1 MEWHEQIRATCC
13 FRSIFCDYGSI
24 KFQPD
29 SKGNIDQMSVKIYM
43 TNWCPYCR
51 NAKTLLNNKGVS
63 YEELNIDELGMTRND
78 LYDLTGGHTVPQII
92 INENSIGGFDDL
104 FALHQSGDLDGL
116 LDVSD

>member
-1 MEWHEQIRATCC
+1 
-13 FRSIFCDYGSI
+13 
-24 KFQPD
+24 
-29 SKGNIDQMSVKIYM
+29 MSVKIYM

-78 LYDLTGGHTVPQII
+78 LYDLTGGRTVPQII
-92 INENSIGGFDDL
+92 INKNSIGGFDDL
-104 FALHQSGDLDGL
+104 FALNQSGDLDGL

>member
-1 MEWHEQIRATCC
+1 
-13 FRSIFCDYGSI
+13 
-24 KFQPD
+24 
-29 SKGNIDQMSVKIYM
+29 MSVKIYM

-78 LYDLTGGHTVPQII
+78 LYDLPGGSTVPQII

-104 FALHQSGDLDGL
+104 LSLNQSWDLDGL
-116 LDVSD
+116 LDVPD

>member
-1 MEWHEQIRATCC
+1 
-13 FRSIFCDYGSI
+13 
-24 KFQPD
+24 
-29 SKGNIDQMSVKIYM
+29 MSVKIYM

-51 NAKTLLNNKGVS
+51 NAKILLNNMGVS
-63 YEELNIDELGMTRND
+63 YEELNIDELGMTRDD

>member
-1 MEWHEQIRATCC
+1 
-13 FRSIFCDYGSI
+13 
-24 KFQPD
+24 
-29 SKGNIDQMSVKIYM
+29 M

-51 NAKTLLNNKGVS
+51 NAKTLLKNKGVS

-78 LYDLTGGHTVPQII
+78 LYELTGGRTVPQII
-92 INENSIGGFDDL
+92 INGNSIGGFDDL